1 MIKEDKKIY
10 KINPTTMLITD
21 TYNKVSDITS
31 DRDIYRVIN
40 GNKQIFKDGY
50 MYRKACDITIN
61 NETGVVTD
69 LLSAKSKRDKAYNK
83 YEYTINLLNNSNYS
97 ISEICELSRKQGI
110 KVCEATCR
118 KLKKEYGF

>member
-1 MIKEDKKIY
+1 MTKDKKIY
-10 KINPTTMLITD
+10 KINVSSMSIIA
-21 TYNKVSDITS
+21 TYNKVSDITP

-61 NETGVVTD
+61 NETGIVTD
-69 LLSAKSKRDKAYNK
+69 LLSAKSKRDKIYDK
-83 YEYTINLLNNSNYS
+83 YEYTINLLNNSNYT
-97 ISEICELSRKQGI
+97 IQEICELSKKQGI

>member
-1 MIKEDKKIY
+1 MIKDKKIY
-10 KINPTTMLITD
+10 KINVTTMTVVD
-21 TYNKVSDITS
+21 TYDKVSNITS
-31 DRDIYRVIN
+31 DRDIYRVLN

-61 NETGVVTD
+61 NETGIVTD
-69 LLSAKSKRDKAYNK
+69 LLSAKSKKDKIYNK
-83 YEYTINLLNNSNYS
+83 YEYTINLLNNSNYT
-97 ISEICELSRKQGI
+97 IPEICELSKKQGI